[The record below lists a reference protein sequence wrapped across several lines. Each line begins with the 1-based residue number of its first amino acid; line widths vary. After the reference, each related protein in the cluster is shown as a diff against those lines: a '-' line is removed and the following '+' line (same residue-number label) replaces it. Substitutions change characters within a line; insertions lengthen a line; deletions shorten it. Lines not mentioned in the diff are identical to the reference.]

1 MQNLLIIENELIY
14 SHFLANSICKE
25 FDNIRLYNIVD
36 TGQKSLEIIDEQIAD
51 IIILDLRLPDISGI
65 EILDYIRNSKIQKY
79 LSSIIAITSDTEL
92 LNKVLGNEYIYSY
105 YSKIDTINSIINIF
119 QQLLDYKSKCLEENP
134 IKLKILSELKK
145 LKFDFSYIGTKY
157 LYECIFECYTKNSIY
172 NINLSQNIYPILA
185 QKYQKTCT
193 SIKTSIFQSIS
204 IMYYEIEED
213 KLFSYLGYYSN
224 KKPKAKDIIY
234 AILQKL

>member
-1 MQNLLIIENELIY
+1 MQNLLIIENELVY

-36 TGQKSLEIIDEQIAD
+36 TGQKALEIIDEQIAD

-105 YSKIDTINSIINIF
+105 YSKIDTINSIINI
-119 QQLLDYKSKCLEENP
+119 L
-134 IKLKILSELKK
+134 
-145 LKFDFSYIGTKY
+145 
-157 LYECIFECYTKNSIY
+157 
-172 NINLSQNIYPILA
+172 
-185 QKYQKTCT
+185 YQKTCT

-234 AILQKL
+234 TILQKL

>member
-36 TGQKSLEIIDEQIAD
+36 TGQKALEIIDEQIAD

-145 LKFDFSYIGTKY
+145 LKFDFSY
-157 LYECIFECYTKNSIY
+157 
-172 NINLSQNIYPILA
+172 
-185 QKYQKTCT
+185 
-193 SIKTSIFQSIS
+193 
-204 IMYYEIEED
+204 
-213 KLFSYLGYYSN
+213 
-224 KKPKAKDIIY
+224 
-234 AILQKL
+234 